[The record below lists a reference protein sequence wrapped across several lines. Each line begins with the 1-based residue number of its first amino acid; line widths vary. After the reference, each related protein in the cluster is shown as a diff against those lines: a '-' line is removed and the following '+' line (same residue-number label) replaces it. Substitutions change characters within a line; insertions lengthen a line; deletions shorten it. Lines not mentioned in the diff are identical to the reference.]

1 MLRSAS
7 ALAAAT
13 AVLAAAWAGLPW
25 GGLLALAAIPAV
37 WIALRQEASRTQR
50 SEWGLLQRSLPP
62 SLFLEA
68 SDMRQLCQAIGRQ
81 WVEHERAQSVLSA
94 IREGV
99 LAVDAEGFLILSNS
113 SAQQILSWDSSMVGS
128 RIEDLHFPK
137 TVGRVL
143 GKAMEGRVSE
153 RLWKR
158 GQKPERNYYEVHGI
172 PWSSG
177 SGCVL
182 VLRDIT
188 RLRRLERVRRDFVAN
203 ISHELRTPIA
213 IVRANA
219 ETLVNGAMN
228 DEVYGPRF
236 LSAILRNGERLS
248 RLIDELLELS
258 RLEAGQY
265 TLAMRI
271 QPLLPVVS
279 SVLDSLRPQAE
290 SKGQHIGL
298 SIPPGL
304 HAAFD
309 EKAFEHIVSNYIENA
324 IKYTPEGGRISVFS
338 EEGLDRV
345 LFKVADNGSGIPA
358 KYRSR
363 IFERFFRV
371 DKGRS
376 RSEGGTGLGLSIVRH
391 FAEAMQA
398 KVGMEPAE
406 DSGSVFWC
414 SMPLSLDEP
423 EDD

>member
-1 MLRSAS
+1 MLRP
-7 ALAAAT
+7 LF
-13 AVLAAAWAGLPW
+13 VLAAGLLVAASAGLGMPW
-25 GGLLALAAIPAV
+25 GLFLALAAVPAA
-37 WIALRQEASRTQR
+37 WLALRQEWR
-50 SEWGLLQRSLPP
+50 SGQEVGWGQLQRSLPS

-68 SDMRQLCQAIGRQ
+68 SDMGQLCQAISRQ

-99 LAVDAEGFLILSNS
+99 LAVDSEGFLILSNP

-128 RIEDLHFPK
+128 RIDSISFPK
-137 TVGRVL
+137 TVRRAL
-143 GKAMEGRVSE
+143 SKAIGGELSE
-153 RLWKR
+153 RVWKQ
-158 GQKPERNYYEVHGI
+158 GQKPDRNYYQVHGI
-172 PWSSG
+172 PWSAG
-177 SGCVL
+177 TGCVL

-188 RLRRLERVRRDFVAN
+188 RLRRLERIRRDFVAN

-219 ETLVNGAMN
+219 ETLVNGAMH

-265 TLAMRI
+265 TLALRQ

-279 SVLDSLRPQAE
+279 GVLDSLLPQAE
-290 SKGQHIGL
+290 GKGQVIEL
-298 SIPPGL
+298 SIPPGHL
-304 HAAFD
+304 AAFD
-309 EKAFEHIVSNYIENA
+309 EKAFEHIVSNYVENA
-324 IKYTPEGGRISVFS
+324 IKYTPEGGVIRVFTEPQGRRI
-338 EEGLDRV
+338 
-345 LFKVADNGSGIPA
+345 LFKVADNGPGIPG
-358 KYRSR
+358 KYRPR

-391 FAEAMQA
+391 FAEAMSA
-398 KVGMEPAE
+398 KVGMSPAPGG
-406 DSGSVFWC
+406 GSVFWC
-414 SMPLSLDEP
+414 SLPPELSDA
-423 EDD
+423 ED